1 MYETSKSAKRR
12 YYSGNFSNKYF
23 VGHGIDIGGKP
34 DSLGQYS
41 EIFSKMQSVVVWDL
55 EDGDAQYM
63 KGVEDSTFDFVH
75 SSHCLEHM
83 LDVKEALKNWI
94 RILKPGGYLIIT
106 VPDEDMY
113 EQGYWPSQYNS
124 DHKHTFTIHK
134 KQSWS
139 PVSINMLEM
148 LIFFSD
154 LLEIEKI
161 ERITDFYR
169 QSLSSRNFDQTLTLV
184 AECCI
189 ELVCQKKCGS
199 NCNWI

>member
-41 EIFSKMQSVVVWDL
+41 EIFSKMQSVIVWDL

-63 KGVEDSTFDFVH
+63 KGVEDNTFDFVH

-106 VPDEDMY
+106 
-113 EQGYWPSQYNS
+113 
-124 DHKHTFTIHK
+124 
-134 KQSWS
+134 
-139 PVSINMLEM
+139 
-148 LIFFSD
+148 
-154 LLEIEKI
+154 EIG
-161 ERITDFYR
+161 RAH
-169 QSLSSRNFDQTLTLV
+169 V
-184 AECCI
+184 
-189 ELVCQKKCGS
+189 
-199 NCNWI
+199 

>member
-1 MYETSKSAKRR
+1 MYEASKSAKRR

-34 DSLGQYS
+34 DPLGQYG
-41 EIFSKMQSVVVWDL
+41 EIFTRMQSVRVWDL

-63 KGVEDSTFDFVH
+63 RGINNNTFDFVH
-75 SSHCLEHM
+75 ASHCLEHM
-83 LDVKEALKNWI
+83 VDVQEALRNWI
-94 RILKPGGYLIIT
+94 RILKPGGYIIIT

-113 EQGYWPSQYNS
+113 EQGYWPSQYNF

-139 PVSINMLEM
+139 PVSINILEM
-148 LIFFSD
+148 LIIFSD
-154 LLEIEKI
+154 LLKIEKI
-161 ERITDFYR
+161 ERITEFYR
-169 QSLSSRNFDQTLTLV
+169 QSLSSHKFDQTATLV

-189 ELVCQKKCGS
+189 ELICQKKV
-199 NCNWI
+199 